1 MARKP
6 VMELFANHVKGMSLD
21 SVRKSFPSACPEAN
35 PLDLYRAHLSNVLA
49 EISGVA
55 PSALYPVIM
64 RPQGLDKGDFN
75 IAVPA
80 LRLKG
85 PKPDVLAAEWSAK
98 FPVDDALFAAPIVN
112 GSFLSFFVKPE
123 PLSTTLATA
132 GVVNRQLGRND
143 FNGLKDPEDPSQGR
157 KRVIVEFSSPNV
169 AKPFHAGHIRSTIIG
184 SFTAN
189 VYEANGWDVL
199 RINYLGDWGKQY
211 GLLAVAYER
220 NGSEEELKKNPIDH
234 LFKLYVQINKDMK
247 EENEAIKA
255 KKEAGEDVS
264 QLEANS
270 LDEQARQYFRNM
282 TNRDERTLAQ
292 WQRFRDLS
300 IERYQKTYSRLGV
313 HFDEY
318 SGESQVSEESMAK
331 MAETLKAKGVT
342 REDNGAVLVDFTQLL
357 PGKEGKQLGITLV
370 RKKDGTALY
379 LTRDICELLGR
390 YEKYK
395 YDHMIYVVGAA
406 QNLHLS
412 QLFKLVELLGHE
424 EAAKKCQH
432 VNFGLV
438 RGMSTRK
445 GTAKFLDDIFADC
458 ADYMHEK
465 MKQNEA
471 KYALIENPEAT
482 ADILGISGVM
492 VQDMSGKRIN
502 DYDFNMDAMT
512 SLEGDTGPYLQYA
525 HARLCSIKR
534 RAALSDED
542 LDGADL
548 TLLTETHA
556 TNVVRML
563 AQWPDVLKNALRT
576 LEPTT
581 ILTYMFKTAHVV
593 SSSYDQLQVVGS
605 ERELMRARM
614 ALYDAARIVLSNGMR
629 ILGLTPLERSVSGNT
644 LEANEA
650 RTDNVAGYGA
660 GDAYEWGVSGNPI
673 VRVRRSRRCLPLG
686 TDAGTVGWMPEL
698 ARGGGAENSVCYGRA
713 PRRSS
718 VEFAGH
724 SNYR

>member
-1 MARKP
+1 MVRQAGAR
-6 VMELFANHVKGMSLD
+6 
-21 SVRKSFPSACPEAN
+21 
-35 PLDLYRAHLSNVLA
+35 Y
-49 EISGVA
+49 
-55 PSALYPVIM
+55 
-64 RPQGLDKGDFN
+64 
-75 IAVPA
+75 
-80 LRLKG
+80 
-85 PKPDVLAAEWSAK
+85 
-98 FPVDDALFAAPIVN
+98 
-112 GSFLSFFVKPE
+112 
-123 PLSTTLATA
+123 
-132 GVVNRQLGRND
+132 GRND
-143 FNGLKDPEDPSQGR
+143 FGGLKDPEDPSKGR
-157 KRVIVEFSSPNV
+157 KRIIVEFSSPNV

-189 VYEANGWDVL
+189 VYEANGWEVL

-255 KKEAGEDVS
+255 KKEAGEEVS
-264 QLEANS
+264 ELEANS
-270 LDEQARQYFRNM
+270 LDEQARKYFRHM
-282 TNRDERTLAQ
+282 TDRDERTLAQ

-300 IERYQKTYSRLGV
+300 IARYQETYSRLGI

-318 SGESQVSEESMAK
+318 SGVNGENGRA
-331 MAETLKAKGVT
+331 AEGEGVT

-357 PGKEGKQLGITLV
+357 PGKEGKQLGVTLV

-395 YDHMIYVVGAA
+395 FDHMIYVVGAA

-424 EAAKKCQH
+424 EVAKKCQH
-432 VNFGLV
+432 VNFGLLG
-438 RGMSTRK
+438 RH
-445 GTAKFLDDIFADC
+445 LADC

-471 KYALIENPEAT
+471 KYAQIKNPEAT

-534 RAALSDED
+534 RAALSEED
-542 LDGADL
+542 LDAADL
-548 TLLTETHA
+548 TLLTESHA

-581 ILTYMFKTAHVV
+581 ILTYLFKTAHVV

-614 ALYDAARIVLSNGMR
+614 ALYDAARIVLANGMR
-629 ILGLTPLERSVSGNT
+629 ILGLTPLER
-644 LEANEA
+644 
-650 RTDNVAGYGA
+650 
-660 GDAYEWGVSGNPI
+660 
-673 VRVRRSRRCLPLG
+673 
-686 TDAGTVGWMPEL
+686 M
-698 ARGGGAENSVCYGRA
+698 
-713 PRRSS
+713 
-718 VEFAGH
+718 
-724 SNYR
+724 